1 VSKLVRGT
9 IASAAAFVTLVAAAL
24 AATAQPLTLT
34 IAEFRA
40 SPPVG
45 QIARI
50 VGYVVESYLCP
61 PCPRGA
67 QCKPCASAS
76 AIFVADAPGHSQ
88 FALDRPPADVIAIA
102 TQEPDRFERGMQYR
116 FEIAVTD
123 RKRDHFDGRLLRS
136 QRPDR
141 EPIWTDGQTTPPP
154 SSRKR

>member
-1 VSKLVRGT
+1 VSKPVRVT
-9 IASAAAFVTLVAAAL
+9 IACAAVLIALAAAAL
-24 AATAQPLTLT
+24 AATAPPLTLT

-45 QIARI
+45 QTARI

-76 AIFVADAPGHSQ
+76 AIFVADAPGHAP

-116 FEIAVTD
+116 LEITVTD
-123 RKRDHFDGRLLRS
+123 RKHDHFDGRLLRS

-141 EPIWTDGQTTPPP
+141 EPIWTDGQAAPPP

>member
-1 VSKLVRGT
+1 VSKPVRVT
-9 IASAAAFVTLVAAAL
+9 IACAAVLIAL
-24 AATAQPLTLT
+24 AAAAPAATAPPLTLT

-45 QIARI
+45 QTARI
-50 VGYVVESYLCP
+50 VGYVVESYFCP

-67 QCKPCASAS
+67 QCKACATAS
-76 AIFVADAPGHSQ
+76 AIFVADAPGHTP
-88 FALDRPPADVIAIA
+88 FALDRPPTDVIAIA
-102 TQEPDRFERGMQYR
+102 TPERNLFERGTQYR

-141 EPIWTDGQTTPPP
+141 EPIWIDSPAAPPP

>member
-1 VSKLVRGT
+1 MLHPMRIT
-9 IASAAAFVTLVAAAL
+9 IASAAVIVAFVAAAI
-24 AATAQPLTLT
+24 AAAASTNAQPLTLT

-50 VGYVVESYLCP
+50 AGYVVESYRCP

-76 AIFVADAPGHSQ
+76 AIFVADAPGHAP

-102 TQEPDRFERGMQYR
+102 TQEPDRFERGTQYR

-123 RKRDHFDGRLLRS
+123 RQHDRLDGRLLRS

-141 EPIWTDGQTTPPP
+141 ESIWTDGPA
-154 SSRKR
+154 